1 MSHGAYVGAYI
12 LAVYVL
18 PAAVVVGV
26 AFAFVKPKARAI
38 IASAIAALFWC
49 YSLWV
54 GASMLLYPAPLMTG
68 LLGVAVLIA
77 LAIISSLIARRTY
90 VRAFSKVS

>member
-1 MSHGAYVGAYI
+1 MSHGAYVGAYV

-26 AFAFVKPKARAI
+26 VFALVKPKARAI
-38 IASAIAALFWC
+38 IAGAVAALLWC

-54 GASMLLYPAPLMTG
+54 GVSMLLYPAPLTTG
-68 LLGVAVLIA
+68 LFCVAALIA
-77 LAIISSLIARRTY
+77 LAVTASLIARRTC